1 MEIASI
7 AARRVWQRDPP
18 KPSINS
24 FQDRFVELTFEQR
37 ANQHRVAWIV
47 GALEVADLIA
57 WADSE
62 IETIRRPAIE
72 LIDLSMCCDLSAQQ
86 INELLAKLAQQ
97 TDDIESTCLGLSQ
110 LASVV
115 RRNKVSTET
124 AIVSCHRLLQN
135 EKLLAHDYF
144 AEFISLEDDASRL
157 RDRVA
162 GPINAA
168 ELRESLLETLDHLPE
183 LAQAFNAG

>member
-1 MEIASI
+1 M
-7 AARRVWQRDPP
+7 
-18 KPSINS
+18 
-24 FQDRFVELTFEQR
+24 ELTFEQR